1 MVVSC
6 VMPAMPVSD
15 VAGAIADVS
24 AAGLASLLSQAASR
38 RTAVI
43 ARIVFIVTPS
53 GVGSAADSRGSK
65 AITVAGRDARAKVRH
80 STGLSR

>member
-1 MVVSC
+1 
-6 VMPAMPVSD
+6 MPVSD

-24 AAGLASLLSQAASR
+24 AAGVAALFSQPASR
-38 RTAVI
+38 RTAEI

-53 GVGSAADSRGSK
+53 GVGSAADSLASLSP
-65 AITVAGRDARAKVRH
+65 GRDARAKVRH